1 MVAWY
6 NKIFKVME
14 KNKIEVTVMEDKKV
28 LNVYSEIGKL
38 KTVLLHRPGKEIEN
52 LTPDLMDRLLFDDIP
67 YLEVARQEHDAFA
80 KILSDNGVEVLY
92 LEDLAA
98 EAIEDAS
105 VKERFVDEF
114 IKEAGILGEKKK
126 QLVKEL
132 LLNCKTN
139 RELVDKMMEG
149 IRKSELPNYNATS
162 LADMA
167 DSGYPFVADPM
178 PNLYFTRDPFATIGS
193 GISLN
198 HMRTVTR
205 NRETLFAK
213 YIFENHPRFKDSDIP
228 RWFDRDDSTSLE
240 GGDELVLNKEVL
252 AIGISE
258 RTDAASIEKMAKRI
272 FDKDESF
279 KTVLAFHIP
288 NKRAFMHLD
297 TVFTMIDFDKFTI
310 HPEIEGPLTV
320 YAISR
325 GEGNSI
331 KIQKETQEL
340 DKVLAKYLEV
350 EKVTLIRCGGGDM
363 IDAAREQWNDG
374 SNTLAIA
381 PGEVVVYSR
390 NHVTNK
396 LLEEAGVKLHIMPSS
411 ELSRGR
417 GGPRCMSMPLYRENL

>member
-1 MVAWY
+1 
-6 NKIFKVME
+6 
-14 KNKIEVTVMEDKKV
+14 MEDKKV

-92 LEDLAA
+92 LENLAA

-105 VKERFVDEF
+105 VKERFVEEY

-228 RWFDRDDSTSLE
+228 RWFDRDDTTSLE

-340 DKVLAKYLEV
+340 DKVLAKYLQV